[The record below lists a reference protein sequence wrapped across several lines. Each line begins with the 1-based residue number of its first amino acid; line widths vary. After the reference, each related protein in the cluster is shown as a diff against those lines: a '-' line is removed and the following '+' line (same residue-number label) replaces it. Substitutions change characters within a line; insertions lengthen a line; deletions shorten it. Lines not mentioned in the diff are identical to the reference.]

1 MTYNIQDF
9 TIKNP
14 NDLVEVNLSWD
25 VRANIPYADEEGR
38 LRFQNEQIT
47 PDAAELIVK
56 LPKEVVDDKEKL
68 TDYLHN
74 LHESYGDLPSYTN
87 INIWDEDK
95 EHPTGGTFRFG
106 MNDDGSKSGDWE
118 EITAD
123 WLITKSKQVYPKLNN

>member
-1 MTYNIQDF
+1 MTYN

-14 NDLVEVNLSWD
+14 EDLVEVNLSWD

-68 TDYLHN
+68 TAYLQN
-74 LHESYGDLPSYTN
+74 LHEGYGDLPSYTN
-87 INIWDEDK
+87 INIWDADK
-95 EHPTGGTFRFG
+95 EHKDGGTFRFG
-106 MNDDGSKSGDWE
+106 SNDDGSKGHKSE

-123 WLITKSKQVYPKLNN
+123 WLAKKSAIPTN